1 MLRKPPHAKFMY
13 KKAMYIFLT
22 GFIIYNMHG
31 RRCILSSEGFCI
43 PEKHHVE
50 KNKIV
55 MAFTCSLLQIKT
67 SLVFRQLL

>member
-1 MLRKPPHAKFMY
+1 MLRKPPHVKFMY

-22 GFIIYNMHG
+22 GFIIYSMHG
-31 RRCILSSEGFCI
+31 RGCVLSSEGFCN

-55 MAFTCSLLQIKT
+55 MAFTCSFLQIKT

>member
-1 MLRKPPHAKFMY
+1 M
-13 KKAMYIFLT
+13 FLT

-31 RRCILSSEGFCI
+31 RWSILPSEGFCK

-55 MAFTCSLLQIKT
+55 MAFTSSLLQIKK
-67 SLVFRQLL
+67 SLVFRQLLFCFLHPVLLSSLYF

>member
-1 MLRKPPHAKFMY
+1 M
-13 KKAMYIFLT
+13 FLT

-31 RRCILSSEGFCI
+31 RWSILPSEGFCK

-55 MAFTCSLLQIKT
+55 MAFTSSLLQIKK
-67 SLVFRQLL
+67 SLVFRQLLFCFLHPVLLLSLYF